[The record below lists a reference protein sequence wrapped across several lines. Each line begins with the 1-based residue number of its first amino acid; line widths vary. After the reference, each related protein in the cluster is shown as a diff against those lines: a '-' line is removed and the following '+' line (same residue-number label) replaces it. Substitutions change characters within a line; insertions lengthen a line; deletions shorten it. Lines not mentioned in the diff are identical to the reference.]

1 MAWHLLSQLLAGDL
15 MEHQPRA
22 AAGPAGPRSI
32 PSPRPASGLD
42 TKAQTLGNLVMS
54 EGWKETEGR
63 RGLGKGP
70 FTFAADAI

>member
-1 MAWHLLSQLLAGDL
+1 
-15 MEHQPRA
+15 MEHHQTA
-22 AAGPAGPRSI
+22 GSGPAGSGSI
-32 PSPRPASGLD
+32 SCPRPASGLA
-42 TKAQTLGNLVMS
+42 TKAQILGNLIMS